1 MSQTLETAHRQ
12 WASRPADQRFSSLQD
27 LHLAVQHH
35 RDVAVEAVNV
45 DLSKLQ
51 IGMRQFSDA
60 VAMEPVLIGETGK
73 EARFTNN
80 GFRQLCSKIGV
91 PAQYISEL
99 PGELVMA
106 NMNYGL
112 SNATTGDRNALLFA
126 QNGNMRLRAA
136 LSTDY
141 MRIWNSDITTRLIR
155 LSEDTNGMWQPAPAA
170 FDGSRGLYASDSDMF
185 AFLVDNE
192 RRIFEKGPE
201 GGLSRGFFVSNSETG
216 NGSFCITTF
225 FYEYVCGNH
234 RVWGATGVQ
243 ELRIRH
249 VGRADEKAFSE
260 LSVEL
265 TKYAESS
272 AADDEARIT
281 VARTK
286 VLANTKDE
294 LLDRVFGFRMA
305 GVSRKVLEESY
316 DVAESHEDWYGN
328 PRSVWGYVGGM
339 TQVAR
344 DLPNAS
350 DRVALERASAR
361 VMALATI

>member
-1 MSQTLETAHRQ
+1 MSQTLTNAHRQ

-45 DLSKLQ
+45 DLKTLRVDMQ
-51 IGMRQFSDA
+51 QFSDA
-60 VAMEPVLIGETGK
+60 VAPEPVLVGQTGAT
-73 EARFTNN
+73 ARFTNN

-91 PAQYISEL
+91 PAQYMNEL

-112 SNATTGDRNALLFA
+112 ANAENEDRNALLFA

-192 RRIFEKGPE
+192 RRIFESGPE

-216 NGSFCITTF
+216 NGSFTITTF

-234 RVWGATGVQ
+234 RVWGAKNVQ

-249 VGRADEKAFSE
+249 VGRADEKAFAE

-265 TKYAESS
+265 TKYAEGS
-272 AADDEARIT
+272 AQDDERKVQ
-281 VARTK
+281 VARTT
-286 VLANTKDE
+286 VLASTKDE

-305 GVSRKVLEESY
+305 GVSRKVLEQSY
-316 DVAESHEDWYGN
+316 EVAEQHEGWYGN

-361 VMALATI
+361 VMAMAAV